1 MFHYNDKVTLTAAN
15 SINKDGKIVNFNLSF
30 PIKDENLVV
39 PEDIIQIYIYECTDN
54 SFIGSISFKICV
66 GKTTN
71 LSTLVKSKEQFSF
84 LDRNIS
90 IGINRIDDKLCYYDD
105 NSGKH
110 VIFAKINK
118 GDIVV
123 KDTEELK
130 KLLIYISN
138 EFLNIKTSVSKIK
151 WFTDN
156 DIYIKQ
162 NQEEVL
168 KITRTTDNSN

>member
-15 SINKDGKIVNFNLSF
+15 SINKDGKITNFNLSF
-30 PIKDENLVV
+30 PIKNDNFIV

-54 SFIGSISFKICV
+54 SFLGSISFKICV
-66 GKTTN
+66 GRTTN
-71 LSTLVKSKEQFSF
+71 LSTLVNSKEQFSF

-90 IGINRIDDKLCYYDD
+90 IGINRVDDKLCYYDD
-105 NSGKH
+105 DNGKH

-123 KDTEELK
+123 RDTEELK
-130 KLLIYISN
+130 NLLINISN

-151 WFTDN
+151 GFAN
-156 DIYIKQ
+156 QDIYFKQ
-162 NQEEVL
+162 KQEEAL
-168 KITRTTDNSN
+168 KRTRTKDNSN